1 MFIIGGVT
9 MGFVTTDM
17 MRKLLHL
24 PDVEYDRESIGRRKR
39 QEPLPATL
47 QKLREYQWQ
56 ARNKY
61 SPSELFV
68 LQGKAAE
75 NYSDETVYKDPC
87 LHYYPCYSALSDA
100 SCGATLAGVR
110 EFAEG
115 RWNHQT
121 SLFTPFMPMN

>member
-1 MFIIGGVT
+1 

-24 PDVEYDRESIGRRKR
+24 PDVEYDRESIGRGNGRNRFLRRCRSFGNINGRHATSIALPNCLSCRVKPRKTIAMKR
-39 QEPLPATL
+39 SIKIHAFTIIHAIQHLVT
-47 QKLREYQWQ
+47 
-56 ARNKY
+56 
-61 SPSELFV
+61 
-68 LQGKAAE
+68 
-75 NYSDETVYKDPC
+75 
-87 LHYYPCYSALSDA
+87 A